1 MHRREAL
8 IVENETPRSELEPPR
23 LQARRGERWIENRP
37 ASSWGTLDLR
47 EIWAYRELGLTFA
60 LKDVKVRYK
69 QTFFGV
75 AWVIVQPLLAVLIF
89 TVIFGRLAHLP
100 ADGIPYPVFVYTGMT
115 VWLYF
120 SSAVTSAAQSL
131 VENRDLVSKVYFPRV
146 LAPAAAVAPGLLDLG
161 ISLGVLTILMAAYG
175 VQPGPQLAL
184 FPVWILATVMFAFAV
199 GLWLSALN
207 VQYRDVKYVLG
218 FLMQIWLYAS
228 PVVYA
233 ASLVKGDWTYLF
245 AANPMVSLLN
255 GFRWSLVG
263 TPAPGR
269 EALVSLAVGVLV
281 LLSGVGYFRRVES
294 YFSDLV

>member
-1 MHRREAL
+1 MHRGEAL
-8 IVENETPRSELEPPR
+8 IVENETPRSEVEAPR
-23 LQARRGERWIENRP
+23 LQAKRGERWIENRP
-37 ASSWGTLDLR
+37 ASRWGTLDLR
-47 EIWAYRELGLTFA
+47 EIWAYGELGLTFA

-100 ADGIPYPVFVYTGMT
+100 ADRIPYPVFAYAGMT
-115 VWLYF
+115 IWLYF